1 MPLNRTEV
9 TDMEERIVQ
18 KPVNGKAGGPYSCKE
33 CPPKHLFSILVERGM
48 NPPQCPNC
56 KKLTTFSGKVK

>member
-1 MPLNRTEV
+1 
-9 TDMEERIVQ
+9 MEERIVQ
-18 KPVNGKAGGPYSCKE
+18 KPVNGKLGGPYSCKE